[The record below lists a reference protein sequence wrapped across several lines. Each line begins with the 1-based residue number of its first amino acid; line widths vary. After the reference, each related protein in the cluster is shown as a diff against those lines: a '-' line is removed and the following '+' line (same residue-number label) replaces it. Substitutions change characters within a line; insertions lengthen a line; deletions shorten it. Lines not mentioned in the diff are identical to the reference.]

1 VQRNVALDILKL
13 TLAVMVVGLHAGF
26 LGDVSP
32 LAEYLTVNG
41 LFRMAVPIF
50 LLINGFFFYPFL
62 EGGKYINWFKRV
74 SILYLVW
81 TLFYSYFW
89 VSFSGSFFVDI
100 IKLVRNIVIGYHHLW
115 YLAGMLGA
123 AGVMV
128 LLRNIQD
135 KTLIGVIIITFT
147 TGVLI
152 QYAGNYG
159 LSRYDFLNELF
170 NRHWLHRN
178 FLFFSLPFFAIGF
191 LVRKHELHLKMPQP
205 FVISMSVVGIVLLM
219 VESYFNFLGVN
230 RAGGFDN
237 YLSLIVACPFI
248 FILFSKVSIT
258 STNKS
263 IALYSTAI
271 FFIHSLFISLFDH
284 YFEVGGTSLTFYVL
298 FASLVASFF
307 LIQLNRKY
315 SFIL

>member
-1 VQRNVALDILKL
+1 MQRNIALDILKL

-50 LLINGFFFYPFL
+50 LLINGFFFYPLL
-62 EGGKYINWFKRV
+62 EGKKYIYWFKRV
-74 SILYLVW
+74 SILYVVW
-81 TLFYSYFW
+81 MLLYSYFW

-115 YLAGMLGA
+115 YVAGMLGA

-128 LLRNIQD
+128 LLKNIQD
-135 KTLIGVIIITFT
+135 KILIIVIVITFI
-147 TGVLI
+147 TGVFI

-159 LSRYDFLNELF
+159 LSEYDFLNKLF

-178 FLFFSLPFFAIGF
+178 FLFFSFPFFAIGI
-191 LVRKHELHLKMPQP
+191 LIKKNELHLKVTEP
-205 FVISMSVVGIVLLM
+205 FVISMSVVGLVLLM
-219 VESYFNFLGVN
+219 AESYFNFSGVN

-237 YLSLIVACPFI
+237 YISLIVVCPFI
-248 FILFSKVSIT
+248 FILFSKINIT

-271 FFIHSLFISLFDH
+271 FFIHSLFISLFGH
-284 YFEVGGTSLTFYVL
+284 YFTVGGTALTFYVL
-298 FASLVASFF
+298 LASLVASSF